1 MTIKE
6 QLIHEIE
13 QTTEESL
20 VKFMQIWQ
28 IAKQSA
34 FNTGAEDWDETLF
47 VLQNTDLMEQVSRS
61 MATHE
66 QHQGYQPSKEELNEI
81 LSV

>member
-34 FNTGAEDWDETLF
+34 FNIGAEDWDETLF

-66 QHQGYQPSKEELNEI
+66 QRKGYQPSKERLN
-81 LSV
+81 

>member
-20 VKFMQIWQ
+20 VKFMQVWQ
-28 IAKQSA
+28 IVKQSA
-34 FNTGAEDWDETLF
+34 FNTGTEDWDETLF

-66 QHQGYQPSKEELNEI
+66 QHQGYQPSKKKLN
-81 LSV
+81 

>member
-66 QHQGYQPSKEELNEI
+66 QRKGYQPSKEKLN
-81 LSV
+81 

>member
-1 MTIKE
+1 MTLKE
-6 QLIHEIE
+6 QLIREIE
-13 QTTEESL
+13 QTPEEVL
-20 VKFMQIWQ
+20 IKFMQIWQ

-66 QHQGYQPSKEELNEI
+66 QHQGYQPSKERLN
-81 LSV
+81 